1 MDRGE
6 NKRDKRAQS
15 GFTILEVLIGI
26 SILVVGLLG
35 VASMQVS
42 AIRGNY
48 FSSNT
53 TQALNLAEDKMEEL
67 MIAQYGTVATTD
79 EGMIDETGQAGN
91 RFHRTWTV
99 TDDSPI
105 DDTKTIVVTVGW
117 QNDDHQV
124 TLTSIR
130 HE

>member
-6 NKRDKRAQS
+6 SKREKRGQS
-15 GFTILEVLIGI
+15 GFTILEVLVAI

-53 TQALNLAEDKMEEL
+53 TLALTLAEDKMEEL
-67 MIAQYGTVATTD
+67 MIAQYDTVATTD
-79 EGMIDETGQAGN
+79 EGMIDETGQTGN
-91 RFHRTWTV
+91 DFHRTWTV

-105 DDTKTIVVTVGW
+105 TNTKTVTVTVGW